1 MLLPPAQKTCCIA
14 AHSASAQVMTTA
26 DALGSCPAGVAGSTG
41 AAFPTTAKLTG
52 GNGGAPAIA
61 KAEAAVASC
70 NVMPKRAFGLCLLVI
85 VWTGYG
91 TVAAMKRR
99 PSQRGFHSD
108 ERAKSDR
115 YFVELQ
121 PPSTTIVWPLMKLPP
136 GEHRKATVLAM
147 SSTVPSRGKGVIST
161 LILRNRS
168 SCKRCSTIGVMVTPG
183 ATALQRMPCAPY

>member
-1 MLLPPAQKTCCIA
+1 MLYRSPFR
-14 AHSASAQVMTTA
+14 
-26 DALGSCPAGVAGSTG
+26 LGPSDHHRRCLWQLSRRRRQQHGGCLRDGGEIDGRQGRSIRYGEAGSRSC
-41 AAFPTTAKLTG
+41 FLQRH
-52 GNGGAPAIA
+52 
-61 KAEAAVASC
+61 AEAS
-70 NVMPKRAFGLCLLVI
+70 FGI
-85 VWTGYG
+85 V
-91 TVAAMKRR
+91 
-99 PSQRGFHSD
+99 SIHRGFHSD

-121 PPSTTIVWPLMKLPP
+121 PPSTRIVCPLMKLPP
-136 GEHRKATVLAM
+136 GEQRNATVLAM